1 MTHTVAYS
9 DYKEVL
15 EYHGNTAV
23 ELKRKRGGVLVS
35 HEWLLFDSV
44 CEAESYFY
52 ENQDPEVYHA

>member
-9 DYKEVL
+9 DYMEVL

-23 ELKRKRGGVLVS
+23 ELKRECGGVVVS

-44 CEAESYFY
+44 DEAETYFY
-52 ENQDPEVYHA
+52 ENRDQESYDA

>member
-9 DYKEVL
+9 DYRDVL

-23 ELKRKRGGVLVS
+23 ELKREKNGVVVS
-35 HEWLLFDSV
+35 RQWLLFDSV

-52 ENQDPEVYHA
+52 ENHDQEVYDA